1 MTPAGHQ
8 LAQAKASFSKATQN
22 KKLIV
27 ALMDKDAK
35 VIEKTV
41 TNPTKKGEA
50 RYAMLYGSLGLYQT
64 QHNKRWAH
72 PIKTE
77 KEAGLR

>member
-1 MTPAGHQ
+1 
-8 LAQAKASFSKATQN
+8 
-22 KKLIV
+22 
-27 ALMDKDAK
+27 MDKDAK
-35 VIEKTV
+35 VIDKTV
-41 TNPTKKGEA
+41 TNPTKQGEA

-77 KEAGLR
+77 KEAGLH